1 MPNFGLGNLLVL
13 ECPDDTALERRDE
26 RRVHV
31 SLAGRYSLAS
41 SINARGEPRQFA
53 CRAVNVSTQGL
64 ALAAPVVGKVGVL
77 VVADIEQL
85 GRIKGS
91 VIRVFARGFV
101 MSVAASEE
109 ERRLLAA
116 RIDWVERNK
125 HFEVPDHRTHA
136 RFIPRR
142 PLTLLTRADGS
153 VLACFVIDL
162 SVSGAAVSADVVPQ
176 IGTVLAVG
184 KVVGRVARYL
194 PGGFAV
200 EFIETQD
207 RETVESLVIRS

>member
-26 RRVHV
+26 RRVPV
-31 SLAGRYSLAS
+31 RPARRFSLGSRT
-41 SINARGEPRQFA
+41 NTRGGPRQSA
-53 CRAVNVSTQGL
+53 CRAVSVSTQGL

-116 RIDWVERNK
+116 RID
-125 HFEVPDHRTHA
+125 
-136 RFIPRR
+136 
-142 PLTLLTRADGS
+142 
-153 VLACFVIDL
+153 
-162 SVSGAAVSADVVPQ
+162 
-176 IGTVLAVG
+176 
-184 KVVGRVARYL
+184 
-194 PGGFAV
+194 
-200 EFIETQD
+200 
-207 RETVESLVIRS
+207 